1 MFIEEIT
8 NSTKYPDVYIVPVE
22 AGLRYMQAPMD
33 KETIAALGKKDTSPF
48 GCEAIEAQSGKY
60 AANPCGSG
68 QLCGP
73 YDVVLPEDNINH
85 EQRWVAVARIFG
97 EGAYYLLLL
106 VECACYYKWAFK
118 HSIVLCPCLPAAVCR
133 YMTICK
139 YITENGSNGRQE
151 CPDYDTYPWLNDNC
165 GGVDPC
171 NDCVP

>member
-60 AANPCGSG
+60 AANPCGAA

-73 YDVVLPEDNINH
+73 YDVYLPEENINH
-85 EQRWVAVARIFG
+85 EQRWTLTRELKTKVRENFA
-97 EGAYYLLLL
+97 
-106 VECACYYKWAFK
+106 
-118 HSIVLCPCLPAAVCR
+118 
-133 YMTICK
+133 
-139 YITENGSNGRQE
+139 ITEREGL
-151 CPDYDTYPWLNDNC
+151 Y
-165 GGVDPC
+165 
-171 NDCVP
+171 

>member
-85 EQRWVAVARIFG
+85 EQRWVAGSRWRHTLISIEDTTLNG
-97 EGAYYLLLL
+97 LLNMLQFRRL
-106 VECACYYKWAFK
+106 ALKSP
-118 HSIVLCPCLPAAVCR
+118 H
-133 YMTICK
+133 
-139 YITENGSNGRQE
+139 
-151 CPDYDTYPWLNDNC
+151 
-165 GGVDPC
+165 
-171 NDCVP
+171 

>member
-60 AANPCGSG
+60 AANPCGAA

-73 YDVVLPEDNINH
+73 YDVYLPEENINH
-85 EQRWVAVARIFG
+85 EQRWTLTKSG
-97 EGAYYLLLL
+97 NEGLRKFRNHRERRALLGP
-106 VECACYYKWAFK
+106 
-118 HSIVLCPCLPAAVCR
+118 SP
-133 YMTICK
+133 
-139 YITENGSNGRQE
+139 S
-151 CPDYDTYPWLNDNC
+151 
-165 GGVDPC
+165 
-171 NDCVP
+171 

>member
-60 AANPCGSG
+60 AANPCGAA

-73 YDVVLPEDNINH
+73 YDVYLPEENINH
-85 EQRWVAVARIFG
+85 EQRWTLVLEMVAWQEV
-97 EGAYYLLLL
+97 
-106 VECACYYKWAFK
+106 
-118 HSIVLCPCLPAAVCR
+118 VCR

-139 YITENGSNGRQE
+139 YITEAGTNGRQS
-151 CPDYDTYPWLNDNC
+151 CPDEDSYPWLGDNC
-165 GGVDPC
+165 GGSEPC
-171 NDCVP
+171 SDCVP

>member
-85 EQRWVAVARIFG
+85 EQRLVAGSRRRHPLISIEDTTLHG
-97 EGAYYLLLL
+97 LLNML
-106 VECACYYKWAFK
+106 VVLVSPPHQLCAG
-118 HSIVLCPCLPAAVCR
+118 
-133 YMTICK
+133 T
-139 YITENGSNGRQE
+139 
-151 CPDYDTYPWLNDNC
+151 
-165 GGVDPC
+165 
-171 NDCVP
+171 

>member
-85 EQRWVAVARIFG
+85 EQRWVAGSRWRHTLISIEDTTLNG
-97 EGAYYLLLL
+97 LLNML
-106 VECACYYKWAFK
+106 VLVSPPHQLCAG
-118 HSIVLCPCLPAAVCR
+118 
-133 YMTICK
+133 T
-139 YITENGSNGRQE
+139 
-151 CPDYDTYPWLNDNC
+151 
-165 GGVDPC
+165 
-171 NDCVP
+171 

>member
-1 MFIEEIT
+1 MFIAEIT
-8 NSTKYPDVYIVPVE
+8 NATKYPDVYIVPVE

-85 EQRWVAVARIFG
+85 EQRLVAGSRWRHTLISI
-97 EGAYYLLLL
+97 EDTTLNRLLN
-106 VECACYYKWAFK
+106 
-118 HSIVLCPCLPAAVCR
+118 IVLVSPPHQLCAG
-133 YMTICK
+133 T
-139 YITENGSNGRQE
+139 
-151 CPDYDTYPWLNDNC
+151 
-165 GGVDPC
+165 
-171 NDCVP
+171 